1 MRNGNNCK
9 WTCGMFRSESID
21 ETTAIGL
28 SYRVCSMGHS
38 LQMIE
43 KKSHRIQK
51 RADFYEKTAIELCF
65 RAVQWGI
72 SLQIIKKSPIAFR

>member
-1 MRNGNNCK
+1 
-9 WTCGMFRSESID
+9 
-21 ETTAIGL
+21 
-28 SYRVCSMGHS
+28 
-38 LQMIE
+38 MIE
-43 KKSHRIQK
+43 KKPHRIQK

>member
-43 KKSHRIQK
+43 KDPIV
-51 RADFYEKTAIELCF
+51 F
-65 RAVQWGI
+65 R
-72 SLQIIKKSPIAFR
+72 SEPIFMRKPPSNCLLEQFNGVYHFK